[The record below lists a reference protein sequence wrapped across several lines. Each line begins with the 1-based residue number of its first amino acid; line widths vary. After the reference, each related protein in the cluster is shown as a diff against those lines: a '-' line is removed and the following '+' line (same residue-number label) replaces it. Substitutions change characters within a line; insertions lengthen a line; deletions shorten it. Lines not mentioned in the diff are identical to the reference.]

1 MSVSEP
7 MKIKTL
13 DMVHIAMCAVLIAV
27 CSWITIPTL
36 VPVTLQTFGVFLTV
50 GVLGGKKGSLSVL
63 TYILLGAVGIPV
75 FSGFTGGLGSLMGS
89 TGGYI
94 IGFLFASL
102 VMWMMEHFWGKKKR
116 VLIFSMFLG
125 LLVCYAFGT
134 LWFMKVY
141 TSNTGEIAVWTALS
155 WCVFP
160 YIIPDIFKIVLALTV
175 RKKLIKVIK
184 IEGVHQ

>member
-1 MSVSEP
+1 MPVSEP

-27 CSWITIPTL
+27 CSWITVPTL

-89 TGGYI
+89 TMS
-94 IGFLFASL
+94 F
-102 VMWMMEHFWGKKKR
+102 R
-116 VLIFSMFLG
+116 
-125 LLVCYAFGT
+125 
-134 LWFMKVY
+134 
-141 TSNTGEIAVWTALS
+141 
-155 WCVFP
+155 
-160 YIIPDIFKIVLALTV
+160 
-175 RKKLIKVIK
+175 
-184 IEGVHQ
+184 